1 MIGKLMETVRP
12 PAADAPH
19 RFDPTLLREFD
30 IRGVVGQTLSLGDAQ
45 AVGRAFGTVARRRG
59 GRTVAVGYDGRHSS
73 PMLAQAVADG
83 LVAAGIDALDIGR
96 GPTPMLY
103 FASPTLDV
111 DGGVMVTGSPN
122 PPCYTGFTLVLE
134 KAPFS
139 GDAIPA
145 PAPPPAS

>member
-19 RFDPTLLREFD
+19 RFDPTLLREYD

-83 LVAAGIDALDIGR
+83 LVAARSEERRVGKECVR
-96 GPTPMLY
+96 PCRSRW
-103 FASPTLDV
+103 SPDH
-111 DGGVMVTGSPN
+111 
-122 PPCYTGFTLVLE
+122 
-134 KAPFS
+134 
-139 GDAIPA
+139 
-145 PAPPPAS
+145 

>member
-19 RFDPTLLREFD
+19 RFDPTLLREYD

-83 LVAAGIDALDIGR
+83 LVAAGIDALDIEIGR
-96 GPTPMLY
+96 
-103 FASPTLDV
+103 ASCRERGCQYV
-111 DGGVMVTGSPN
+111 
-122 PPCYTGFTLVLE
+122 
-134 KAPFS
+134 
-139 GDAIPA
+139 
-145 PAPPPAS
+145 